1 MLADR
6 LKFRAGQKVGCL
18 VLRFA
23 ERYRVRVNGTVEAV
37 RYTAPGQLDMQI
49 AVEQAYDSCKKYVNV
64 RTAVADQH
72 PQRQGSSSLIQRL
85 GASAAPASIDIQA
98 RLALCQFLSSSV
110 CYSFLHPA
118 VDTRLMAWFPG
129 GCRFDI

>member
-1 MLADR
+1 MVTAQNYLQQRKRIQPGSSPVFADR

-37 RYTAPGQLDMQI
+37 KYTAPGQLEMQI

-64 RTAVADQH
+64 RTAVAEH
-72 PQRQGSSSLIQRL
+72 SPQGPRKLGLVQRFV
-85 GASAAPASIDIQA
+85 APASTD
-98 RLALCQFLSSSV
+98 
-110 CYSFLHPA
+110 
-118 VDTRLMAWFPG
+118 
-129 GCRFDI
+129 